1 MQRIL
6 VTRVRQARGRP
17 YTRDMRNL
25 EPGTVPGS
33 GAACPAKVIPPTFA
47 QRCRRVV
54 ALLAMVSAACGGS
67 SRSAGSA
74 DDLSDPEVA
83 RYRLPLR
90 HNSVDPGQAFRCYG
104 GCQSQTS
111 PQGYLQCLGGCPGF
125 DVTQGV
131 RCADDEVPPIAACFT
146 VRQIPASSEPKPGW
160 VVLAVLANV
169 ALIVTLASVCASSA
183 SQCGYGYYPAPG
195 PLPPY

>member
-1 MQRIL
+1 
-6 VTRVRQARGRP
+6 
-17 YTRDMRNL
+17 MRRL
-25 EPGTVPGS
+25 EPGAPSAV
-33 GAACPAKVIPPTFA
+33 GAPCLAFVTSRPFAARWRRALALVAIAC
-47 QRCRRVV
+47 
-54 ALLAMVSAACGGS
+54 AACGGS

-74 DDLSDPEVA
+74 DDLSDPGVA

-90 HNSVDPGQAFRCYG
+90 FNSVDPGQAFRCYG
-104 GCQSQTS
+104 GCQSRTS
-111 PQGYLQCLGGCPGF
+111 PEGYLQCLAECPGF
-125 DVTQGV
+125 EVTQGV

-169 ALIVTLASVCASSA
+169 ALIVTLASVCASST